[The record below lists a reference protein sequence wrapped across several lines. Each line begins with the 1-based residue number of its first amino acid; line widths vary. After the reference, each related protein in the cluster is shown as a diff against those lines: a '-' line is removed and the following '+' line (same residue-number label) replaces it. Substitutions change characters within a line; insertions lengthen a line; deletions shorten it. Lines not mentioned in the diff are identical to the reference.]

1 MYPKLTE
8 FPTWINTLPAKDQG
22 KAKVKFMLRYAAV
35 LATPEA
41 SIPALSLRMGLH
53 RNTLTALLCQPSI
66 DGRLSQRVIKGIESL
81 IGVGTIP
88 REMMDP
94 TVYDI

>member
-1 MYPKLTE
+1 MQPKLSE
-8 FPTWINTLPAKDQG
+8 FPSWISTLPAKDQG

-41 SIPALSLRMGLH
+41 SIPALSLRMGFH
-53 RNTLTALLCQPSI
+53 KNTLTALLCQPAL

-94 TVYDI
+94 TTYDA